1 MNREDKIRIAC
12 DEYIGHKKDVGED
25 ISISLQRAAFAD
37 GANWMEK
44 EIFNQLKEA
53 LDYSYLFDSY
63 SLDEHEVD
71 NLQDYLKLIKNER
84 TLEKEMDYDMEEIL
98 KSFKTLPKDI
108 LLWAIYRLMQDGVID
123 YHEITK
129 LHIGHLENLRKHEEQ
144 SFWELQ
150 QRVTSLWCDKKKNI
164 KANIK
169 DIMQYLKDK
178 GRYNITQ
185 DEIDKY

>member
-1 MNREDKIRIAC
+1 
-12 DEYIGHKKDVGED
+12 
-25 ISISLQRAAFAD
+25 
-37 GANWMEK
+37 
-44 EIFNQLKEA
+44 
-53 LDYSYLFDSY
+53 
-63 SLDEHEVD
+63 
-71 NLQDYLKLIKNER
+71 
-84 TLEKEMDYDMEEIL
+84 MEEIL

-129 LHIGHLENLRKHEEQ
+129 LHIDHLENLRKHEEQ

-178 GRYNITQ
+178 GRINITQ

>member
-12 DEYIGHKKDVGED
+12 DEYVGHKKNVGED

-53 LDYSYLFDSY
+53 LDYCYLFDSY

-84 TLEKEMDYDMEEIL
+84 TLEKEMVYEADRRLVTYRAFVEYLSNKSIGDTTHIIDEFNSCTYVNFEGYKTVTKEIIDNDL
-98 KSFKTLPKDI
+98 YLIFEIGELTFKAKWQAGDNYAV
-108 LLWAIYRLMQDGVID
+108 WQ
-123 YHEITK
+123 K
-129 LHIGHLENLRKHEEQ
+129 
-144 SFWELQ
+144 
-150 QRVTSLWCDKKKNI
+150 
-164 KANIK
+164 
-169 DIMQYLKDK
+169 
-178 GRYNITQ
+178 
-185 DEIDKY
+185 